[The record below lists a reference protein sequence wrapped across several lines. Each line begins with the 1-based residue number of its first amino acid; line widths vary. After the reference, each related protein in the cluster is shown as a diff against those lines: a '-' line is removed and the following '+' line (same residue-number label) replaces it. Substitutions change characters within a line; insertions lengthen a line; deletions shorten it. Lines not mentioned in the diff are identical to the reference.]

1 MRNCVSEFSF
11 ANVLSTG
18 FSVVSLC
25 CLLSQAE
32 IKFNDLSETWKD
44 IGVLPVDNQCQPRGA
59 VSKPV
64 IPAIS
69 FEVSY
74 FI

>member
-1 MRNCVSEFSF
+1 M
-11 ANVLSTG
+11 
-18 FSVVSLC
+18 VSLC

-74 FI
+74 LI